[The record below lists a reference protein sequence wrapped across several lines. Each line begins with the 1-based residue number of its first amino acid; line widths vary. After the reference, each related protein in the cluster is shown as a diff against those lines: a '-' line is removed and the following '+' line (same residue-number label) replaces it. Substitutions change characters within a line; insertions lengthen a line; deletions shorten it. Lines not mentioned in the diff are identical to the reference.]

1 MFEMNGEKMEYSNIL
16 FEKDGPLAT
25 VTINRPKVLNALNF
39 ETLQELKR
47 CFELIAGDRSIR
59 VVILTGAGEKSFVAG
74 ADISFMRGLNPLE
87 ARKFATLGQD
97 VMNAIEQVDTPVIAA
112 VNGFALGG
120 GCELALACDIRIASE
135 NARFGQPEV
144 NLGVVPGF
152 GGTQRLPRL
161 VGKGLACELL
171 FSGDIIDAAEAC
183 RIGLVNRVVPQDS
196 LLESC
201 RQLAGRICLR
211 GPVAVRLCKDAV
223 NNGLEMDLAR
233 ACRYE
238 ADLFAM
244 CFASEQQQEGMSA
257 FLEKRQPQFASE
269 KD

>member
-1 MFEMNGEKMEYSNIL
+1 MEYNNIL
-16 FEKDGPLAT
+16 IEKDGPLAT
-25 VTINRPKVLNALNF
+25 VTINRPKVLNALNY
-39 ETLQELKR
+39 ETLEELKR
-47 CFELIAGDRSIR
+47 CFELIAEDRSIR

-74 ADISFMRGLNPLE
+74 ADISFMRGLSPLK
-87 ARKFATLGQD
+87 ARTFATLGQE
-97 VMNAIEQVDTPVIAA
+97 VMNTIEQIDTPVIAA

-161 VGKGLACELL
+161 VGKGYACELL
-171 FSGDIIDAAEAC
+171 FSGDIIDAAEAA
-183 RIGLVNRVVPQDS
+183 RICLVNRVVPQDQ
-196 LLESC
+196 LLETC

-244 CFASEQQQEGMSA
+244 CFASRQQQEGMSA
-257 FLEKRQPQFASE
+257 FLDKRQPQFESD